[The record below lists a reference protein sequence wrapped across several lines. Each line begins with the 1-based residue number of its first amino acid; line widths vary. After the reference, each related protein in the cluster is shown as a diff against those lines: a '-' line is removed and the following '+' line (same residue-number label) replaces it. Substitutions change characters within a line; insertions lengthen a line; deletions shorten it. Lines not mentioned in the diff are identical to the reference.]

1 MESSH
6 VNHNAPVL
14 LVKLESMKAEDSV
27 PERQQHCL
35 TQQGSNEA
43 NTIIISFFI
52 SHNIARQEQQR
63 HQRHK

>member
-52 SHNIARQEQQR
+52 SHDIA
-63 HQRHK
+63 